1 MKELMIVSPTA
12 RLARY
17 CWSTFA
23 FKEKYSQLTKKTNRG
38 SLAVE
43 LINGDRIHFAYRA
56 QGEMVL
62 RGFRGE
68 IKYIDWFEDFER
80 IMDEKIRNDGIMAT
94 IESESYLNKKI
105 EEAAESIK
113 KDFIEAMRADI
124 LNLQTYKLFEGEKDV
139 YVEREDVM
147 KIIEKYTE
155 GDDRNERNSYTQRRL

>member
-1 MKELMIVSPTA
+1 MKELIVMSPTA

-17 CWSTFA
+17 CWSTFT
-23 FKEKYSQLTKKTNRG
+23 FREKYSPITKKTNGR

-56 QGEMVL
+56 QGEMIL

-80 IMDEKIRNDGIMAT
+80 IMDEKIRNDGIMAQ
-94 IESESYLNKKI
+94 IESESYPDKKI
-105 EEAAESIK
+105 KEAAESIK

-124 LNLQTYKLFEGEKDV
+124 LALQTYKMFPYEADTYIKRDDAL
-139 YVEREDVM
+139 
-147 KIIEKYTE
+147 KIFEKYTSE
-155 GDDRNERNSYTQRRL
+155 SEE

>member
-17 CWSTFA
+17 CWSTFT
-23 FKEKYSQLTKKTNRG
+23 FKENYSPLTKKTNGR

-80 IMDEKIRNDGIMAT
+80 IMDKKIRNDGIMAT

-105 EEAAESIK
+105 DEAAESIK
-113 KDFIEAMRADI
+113 KDFIKAMRAEI
-124 LNLQTYKLFEGEKDV
+124 TKLQTYKMFPYEDTV
-139 YVEREDVM
+139 YVERDEVM
-147 KIIEKYTE
+147 KIIDKYKAESE
-155 GDDRNERNSYTQRRL
+155 GEE

>member
-17 CWSTFA
+17 CWSTFT
-23 FKEKYSQLTKKTNRG
+23 FKEKYSPLTKKTNGR

-80 IMDEKIRNDGIMAT
+80 IMDKKIRNDGIMAT
-94 IESESYLNKKI
+94 IESESYLDKKI

-113 KDFIEAMRADI
+113 KDFIKAIRAEI
-124 LNLQTYKLFEGEKDV
+124 TKLQTYKMFPYEDTV
-139 YVEREDVM
+139 YVKRDEVM
-147 KIIEKYTE
+147 KIFEKYTE
-155 GDDRNERNSYTQRRL
+155 GDKEV

>member
-17 CWSTFA
+17 CWSTFT
-23 FKEKYSQLTKKTNRG
+23 FKEKYSPLTKKTNG
-38 SLAVE
+38 SSLAVE

-80 IMDEKIRNDGIMAT
+80 IMDKKIRNDGIMAT

-105 EEAAESIK
+105 DEAAESIK

-124 LNLQTYKLFEGEKDV
+124 MKLQTYKLFEGEKDV
-139 YVEREDVM
+139 YVERDDVLR
-147 KIIEKYTE
+147 IFEKYKAE
-155 GDDRNERNSYTQRRL
+155 SEVEE

>member
-1 MKELMIVSPTA
+1 MIVSPTA

-17 CWSTFA
+17 CWSTFT
-23 FKEKYSQLTKKTNRG
+23 FKEKYSPLTKKTIGG

-113 KDFIEAMRADI
+113 KDFIEAMRADL

-139 YVEREDVM
+139 YVEREDVLRIFD
-147 KIIEKYTE
+147 KYSGNAESEK
-155 GDDRNERNSYTQRRL
+155 

>member
-17 CWSTFA
+17 CWSTFT
-23 FKEKYSQLTKKTNRG
+23 FKEKYSPLTKKTNGR

-62 RGFRGE
+62 KGFRGE

-94 IESESYLNKKI
+94 IESESYLDKKI
-105 EEAAESIK
+105 EEAAENIK
-113 KDFIEAMRADI
+113 KGFIEAMRAD
-124 LNLQTYKLFEGEKDV
+124 LMKLPYTYKGFPSDRTKYIKRD
-139 YVEREDVM
+139 DVM
-147 KIIEKYTE
+147 KIFEKYTE
-155 GDDRNERNSYTQRRL
+155 GESKDADSD

>member
-17 CWSTFA
+17 CWSTFT
-23 FKEKYSQLTKKTNRG
+23 FKEKYSPLTKKTNGR

-56 QGEMVL
+56 QGEVIL

-68 IKYIDWFEDFER
+68 IEYIDWFEDFER

-105 EEAAESIK
+105 DEAAESIK
-113 KDFIEAMRADI
+113 KDFIEAMRAEI
-124 LNLQTYKLFEGEKDV
+124 IKLQTYKMFPYEATV
-139 YVEREDVM
+139 YVERDDVL
-147 KIIEKYTE
+147 KIFEKYTE
-155 GDDRNERNSYTQRRL
+155 GEEENADSD

>member
-17 CWSTFA
+17 CWSTFT
-23 FKEKYSQLTKKTNRG
+23 FKEKYSPLTKKTNGR

-62 RGFRGE
+62 KGFRGE

-80 IMDEKIRNDGIMAT
+80 IMDEKIRKDGIMAKMT
-94 IESESYLNKKI
+94 IKLDSLKPYIDETVHKAVEDVKKN
-105 EEAAESIK
+105 
-113 KDFIEAMRADI
+113 FIEKMRSEI
-124 LNLQTYKLFEGEKDV
+124 TKLQTYKMFSNEDTV
-139 YVEREDVM
+139 YVERDDVLR
-147 KIIEKYTE
+147 IFDEYSTGSE
-155 GDDRNERNSYTQRRL
+155 GDK

>member
-1 MKELMIVSPTA
+1 MKELIIVSPTA

-17 CWSTFA
+17 CWSTFT
-23 FKEKYSQLTKKTNRG
+23 FKEKYSPLTKKTNGR

-43 LINGDRIHFAYRA
+43 LINGDRIHFAYSA
-56 QGEMVL
+56 QGEMIL

-94 IESESYLNKKI
+94 IESESYLDKKI

-113 KDFIEAMRADI
+113 KDFIEKMKDEI
-124 LNLQTYKLFEGEKDV
+124 TKLQTYKMFPYEETV
-139 YVEREDVM
+139 YVERDEVF
-147 KIIEKYTE
+147 KIFDKYLAGGENEKT
-155 GDDRNERNSYTQRRL
+155 DSN

>member
-17 CWSTFA
+17 CWSTFT
-23 FKEKYSQLTKKTNRG
+23 FKEKYSPLTKKTNGR

-68 IKYIDWFEDFER
+68 IEYIDWFEDFER
-80 IMDEKIRNDGIMAT
+80 IMDKKIRNDGIMAT

-105 EEAAESIK
+105 DEAAESIK
-113 KDFIEAMRADI
+113 KDFIKAMRAEI
-124 LNLQTYKLFEGEKDV
+124 TKLQTYKMFPYEDTV
-139 YVEREDVM
+139 YVERDKVM
-147 KIIEKYTE
+147 KIFEKYTE
-155 GDDRNERNSYTQRRL
+155 GESKEWQ

>member
-17 CWSTFA
+17 CWSTFT
-23 FKEKYSQLTKKTNRG
+23 FKEKYSPLTKKTNGR
-38 SLAVE
+38 SLTVE
-43 LINGDRIHFAYRA
+43 LINGDRIHFTYRA

-62 RGFRGE
+62 KGFRGE

-94 IESESYLNKKI
+94 IESESYLDKKI

-113 KDFIEAMRADI
+113 KDFIEKMRDEI
-124 LNLQTYKLFEGEKDV
+124 TKLQTYKMFPYEGYI
-139 YVEREDVM
+139 YVERDDVLR
-147 KIIEKYTE
+147 IFDKYSAADTE
-155 GDDRNERNSYTQRRL
+155 SEGKQ

>member
-1 MKELMIVSPTA
+1 MKELIVMSPTA

-17 CWSTFA
+17 CWSTFT
-23 FKEKYSQLTKKTNRG
+23 FREKYSPITKKTNGR

-56 QGEMVL
+56 QGEMIL

-80 IMDEKIRNDGIMAT
+80 IMDEKIRNDGIMAQ
-94 IESESYLNKKI
+94 IESESYPDKKI
-105 EEAAESIK
+105 KEAAESIK

-124 LNLQTYKLFEGEKDV
+124 LALQTYKLFEGEGDTYIKRDDV
-139 YVEREDVM
+139 L
-147 KIIEKYTE
+147 KIFEKYTE
-155 GDDRNERNSYTQRRL
+155 GSEGEQ